1 MLMAYNKPVQQFSAT
16 YIFIGLLVYLQGA
29 EDGMQKPV
37 RIHGI
42 FFGGEGMGEI
52 MSSEIR
58 LKHNYILKPHPTWHN
73 FSQPPKK
80 EKEQSIM

>member
-1 MLMAYNKPVQQFSAT
+1 MLMAYIKPVQQFSAT
-16 YIFIGLLVYLQGA
+16 YIFLVKESGFIGLSAGA

-52 MSSEIR
+52 MSVEI
-58 LKHNYILKPHPTWHN
+58 KT
-73 FSQPPKK
+73 
-80 EKEQSIM
+80 